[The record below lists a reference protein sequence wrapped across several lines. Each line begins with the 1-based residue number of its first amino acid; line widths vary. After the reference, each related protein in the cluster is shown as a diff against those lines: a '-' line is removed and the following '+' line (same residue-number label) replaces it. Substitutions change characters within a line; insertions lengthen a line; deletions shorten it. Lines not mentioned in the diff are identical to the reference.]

1 MLDHLQR
8 GEHWPRPGPEET
20 RTDPNLTPAVQT
32 LREDGTGTVYPPF
45 MDLIAL
51 VLESLYQMTPLCEAT
66 RCWLDNI
73 QTFSLSSTYA
83 LENQF
88 LGEIAACPALNS
100 EDHAKV
106 ATLLQH
112 RKINSVG
119 YPIIR
124 PYDVVKEAFAEPIRP
139 RPLAACATRL
149 SSQQPPRVWTP
160 EEALEAREFQKYMA
174 TKRDLS
180 RCARSDETQVPPRDD
195 SSMNTLPENHTSL
208 NIDWILDTYS
218 NPTSDRLAISKGAI
232 NETTSN
238 LTRSPLKT
246 SPRRLAARQ
255 WPGRICAAKALDR
268 ERV

>member
-1 MLDHLQR
+1 MSTYDELLNASSRYVTGLEHLFAIDPEATRTLLVLDHLQR

-149 SSQQPPRVWTP
+149 SSQQPPRVC
-160 EEALEAREFQKYMA
+160 R
-174 TKRDLS
+174 
-180 RCARSDETQVPPRDD
+180 PPRKR
-195 SSMNTLPENHTSL
+195 S
-208 NIDWILDTYS
+208 
-218 NPTSDRLAISKGAI
+218 RLVSFKS
-232 NETTSN
+232 TW
-238 LTRSPLKT
+238 R
-246 SPRRLAARQ
+246 
-255 WPGRICAAKALDR
+255 
-268 ERV
+268 